1 MLHTSTFAN
10 GLRLVTLSL
19 PGLHSAALGAW
30 LVNGSRHEGEDE
42 AGYAHYLEH
51 LLFRHALAS
60 NEGGLAQRFDALGA
74 QVNAHTGRELAVL
87 HGQALREDLPELL
100 ALFSDMLAPHFS
112 DDGFAAE
119 REVLRQELA
128 LANSGEDEL
137 DNEAIALVWA
147 GHPLARP
154 ILGDDASLAA
164 ATPARLRSFAKRAVV
179 GQRLVV
185 VVAGACDHDELA
197 RACAPLAALPEGA
210 GTKTTAPVFRGGDH
224 ERAWR
229 TPYSRLLWLLP
240 APAANEPAFGA
251 LVTNHVLGGGIASR
265 LFTSLR
271 EGQGLTYGVSSHLD
285 QYSDVG
291 LWWIRTSCEAAR
303 TDACR
308 DLVEAELAALAQ
320 NGPTAREL
328 DAAKRHLRA
337 RLRMEQDDPIAT
349 MQRLAR
355 EAIYTHRH
363 PSPEEYQDQ
372 IAAVTAGDVAHC
384 LARAQR
390 DRLALCWR
398 GTGG

>member
-1 MLHTSTFAN
+1 MLQTSTFAN

-19 PGLHSAALGAW
+19 SGLHTAALGAW
-30 LVNGSRHEGEDE
+30 LINGSRHESEGE

-51 LLFRHALAS
+51 LLFRHALVS
-60 NEGGLAQRFDALGA
+60 NDGGLAQRFDALGA

-128 LANSGEDEL
+128 LADSGEDEL
-137 DNEAIALVWA
+137 DNVAIALAWRR
-147 GHPLARP
+147 HPLARP
-154 ILGDDASLAA
+154 ILGHEASLAA
-164 ATPARLRSFAKRAVV
+164 ATAARLRSYAKAAVA
-179 GQRLVV
+179 GQRLVIV
-185 VVAGACDHDELA
+185 AAGACNHAELA
-197 RACAPLAALPEGA
+197 RACAPLAALAAGA
-210 GTKTTAPVFRGGDH
+210 GAKTTPPVFTGGDH
-224 ERAWR
+224 ERSWR

-240 APAANEPAFGA
+240 APAANEPAFAA
-251 LVTNHVLGGGIASR
+251 LVANHVLGGGIASR
-265 LFTSLR
+265 LFSSLR
-271 EGQGLTYGVSSHLD
+271 ERQGLAYGVSSHLD
-285 QYSDVG
+285 QYSDAG
-291 LWWIRTSCEAAR
+291 LWWIRTSCEAVR

-308 DLVEAELAALAQ
+308 QLVEAELTALAQ
-320 NGPTAREL
+320 DGPTAREL

-349 MQRLAR
+349 MQRVAR
-355 EAIYTHRH
+355 EAIYLHRH
-363 PSPEEYQDQ
+363 PSLEEYQDEV
-372 IAAVTAGDVAHC
+372 AAVSADDVARS

-398 GTGG
+398 RTER